1 MLGPVGFLLKR
12 SAHGCPLRPLPRLR
26 RWSKIY
32 FVLWW
37 LVSSVVWVNLFL
49 ALILEVLEIPPGSS
63 RQEFLTCSL
72 SGWGRRGWPPA
83 RPPGTWCWV
92 GTALG
97 PGFREPLGM
106 LLTFD
111 LWGWASAGVS
121 CGNWRALLG
130 PGSRCPG

>member
-49 ALILEVLEIPPGSS
+49 ALILEVSEIPPGSS

-72 SGWGRRGWPPA
+72 SGWGQQWAATSPPTWNLVLGWD
-83 RPPGTWCWV
+83 
-92 GTALG
+92 G
-97 PGFREPLGM
+97 PGPWVRGAFWNAP
-106 LLTFD
+106 D
-111 LWGWASAGVS
+111 L
-121 CGNWRALLG
+121 
-130 PGSRCPG
+130 